1 MNPKASEI
9 KPVDV
14 PETNYS
20 LIELEENRDDEAIL
34 AECESTFEE
43 FADLWAGILEA
54 GADASREDHRL
65 ICMLRDC
72 CSSNE
77 RVAELFA
84 QSGLY
89 RPEKWGGRTRDYVF
103 ASLRKSEKVQMLSML
118 GPVPDEEGVV
128 TPPKEVKP
136 GAWSWETAGDVPEW
150 SPEEEHYI
158 VKRLLYSRSMSCIY
172 GPSGSGKT
180 FFVLDI
186 AAAVAT
192 GRNWN
197 GRKVRQSA
205 VMYFGLEGKRGLKK
219 RIQALKKDGRLRD
232 DSPFAR
238 VLCGSKELNLLD
250 AGDVKKVVDVCRS
263 FEKEC
268 GKKVGIIFIDT
279 LARSTPGGDEN
290 SSQDMG
296 VALVNA
302 ERISTLTGAN
312 VCVVHHSGKDITKGM
327 RGSTAI
333 YAGLDEVFEVTRHED
348 DQAIRVWA
356 SRKQRDEEDS
366 QQIFARLRVV
376 ELGVDADL
384 ETVTSCV
391 VDYVENPFPEGKKKD
406 KKTGGHDILLSVEE
420 DGTSFDDLM
429 DLTGMKKGPLIQRL
443 KELVEGGFLVK
454 SGDKYLKVLAD
465 DDDFQII
472 V

>member
-1 MNPKASEI
+1 
-9 KPVDV
+9 
-14 PETNYS
+14 
-20 LIELEENRDDEAIL
+20 
-34 AECESTFEE
+34 
-43 FADLWAGILEA
+43 
-54 GADASREDHRL
+54 
-65 ICMLRDC
+65 
-72 CSSNE
+72 
-77 RVAELFA
+77 
-84 QSGLY
+84 
-89 RPEKWGGRTRDYVF
+89 
-103 ASLRKSEKVQMLSML
+103 
-118 GPVPDEEGVV
+118 
-128 TPPKEVKP
+128 
-136 GAWSWETAGDVPEW
+136 
-150 SPEEEHYI
+150 
-158 VKRLLYSRSMSCIY
+158 
-172 GPSGSGKT
+172 
-180 FFVLDI
+180 
-186 AAAVAT
+186 
-192 GRNWN
+192 
-197 GRKVRQSA
+197 
-205 VMYFGLEGKRGLKK
+205 
-219 RIQALKKDGRLRD
+219 LRD

-263 FEKEC
+263 FEKKC

-465 DDDFQII
+465 DDDYQII